1 MGFVIAA
8 AVILLI
14 LLFRVGVRVRSDGD
28 LDLGLDLGLINIP
41 LYPKKDKKIKLSDY
55 RIGKFRKIMAKQAEK
70 ERKKREKRLA
80 KKENKKILKTD
91 TDDLE
96 GKSQKRGKRDIK
108 GLISMVT
115 DLARAFLSRFG
126 KHLRI
131 KVRRIVLVVGSEDA
145 ATTAVTYGAV
155 CGAVQCFM
163 ELIDNCLDVRFPK
176 SSEIKVLPDFTA
188 DRSSAEIDITFSFR
202 VWQIFDML
210 IRTGIAYFKRK

>member
-14 LLFRVGVRVRSDGD
+14 LLFRVGVRVRSDGA
-28 LDLGLDLGLINIP
+28 LGLGLDLGLINIP

-55 RIGKFRKIMAKQAEK
+55 RIGKFRKIMARKAE
-70 ERKKREKRLA
+70 EDEKKRKKRLA
-80 KKENKKILKTD
+80 KKSEKKKSESDSDIA
-91 TDDLE
+91 E
-96 GKSQKRGKRDIK
+96 GRGKKKQKRDIK
-108 GLISMVT
+108 GLVSMIT
-115 DLARAFLSRFG
+115 DLARVFLTRFG

-131 KVRRIVLVVGSEDA
+131 KVRRLVVVVGSEDA

-176 SSEIKVLPDFTA
+176 SSEIKVIPDFTA
-188 DRSSAEIDITFSFR
+188 DKSSAEIDITFSFR